1 MLLAQTVCPVGS
13 NVRGVF
19 TRISVPTPFQ
29 VGRVNAYLAGRTV
42 VDPGPES
49 EEAWATLLDALDAA
63 GLAPDDIEQV
73 VVTHPHPDH
82 FGLARRFR
90 DMGARV
96 LASPEAADIMAE
108 FEDRLHY
115 EQEYFTD
122 FFQRCGLSA
131 GTASTVTDL
140 PEAFLPFAPDVE
152 TDRRLDDGDRLTVV
166 DTTLTAAPVV
176 GHAVGELVFGF
187 DAGGQRRAIVGDNV
201 LGNITPNPFLQP
213 PTERGGERPRVLPAY
228 NESLRWLAEQSY
240 DRFLPGHGE
249 DVTAPADRI
258 DEILAAHE
266 DRTDAVRELVDG
278 PTVPADVM
286 NGLFEDLPLTE
297 QFSGLSEAVGHLDVL
312 EARGAVTQR
321 TSGDVLVYE
330 PTQ

>member
-1 MLLAQTVCPVGS
+1 M
-13 NVRGVF
+13 F
-19 TRISVPTPFQ
+19 TRIAVPTPFQ
-29 VGRVNAYLAGRTV
+29 VGRVNTYVAGRTV
-42 VDPGPES
+42 VDPGPDS
-49 EEAWATLLDALDAA
+49 EEAWATLLDELDAA

-96 LASPEAADIMAE
+96 LASAPAADIMAE
-108 FEDRLHY
+108 FEERLHY
-115 EQEYFTD
+115 EQAYFTD

-131 GTASTVTDL
+131 ESASTVTDL

-152 TDRRLDDGDRLTVV
+152 TDRRLADGDRFTVV
-166 DTTLTAAPVV
+166 DTTLTVAEVA
-176 GHAVGELVFGF
+176 GHAAGELVFGF
-187 DAGGQRRAIVGDNV
+187 DTAGEHRAIVGDNV
-201 LGNITPNPFLQP
+201 LGHITPNPFLQP
-213 PTERGGERPRVLPAY
+213 PPERGGERPRVLPAY
-228 NESLRWLAEQSY
+228 NESLRWLGTQSY

-266 DRTDAVRELVDG
+266 ERTETVRELVDG

-286 NGLFEDLPLTE
+286 NGLFDDLPLTE

-312 EARGAVTQR
+312 EARGEVEHR
-321 TSGDVLVYE
+321 ESGDVMIYE